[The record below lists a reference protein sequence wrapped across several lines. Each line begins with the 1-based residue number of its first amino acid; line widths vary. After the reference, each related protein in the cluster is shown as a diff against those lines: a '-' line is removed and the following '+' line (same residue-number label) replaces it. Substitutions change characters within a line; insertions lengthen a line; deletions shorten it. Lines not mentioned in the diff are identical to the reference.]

1 MHYYA
6 KFNEKRIEFCHHT
19 FKEINRN
26 FQLFGSSSF
35 FFFNSNWHFSSVPL
49 VLTHREKDA
58 YEIKARG
65 CEVFVIM
72 EMGFVRKL
80 FRTQTVHR
88 IVSNESAINDACG
101 GPFVGKTKFLNK
113 PLKLRKH

>member
-1 MHYYA
+1 MRTY
-6 KFNEKRIEFCHHT
+6 
-19 FKEINRN
+19 
-26 FQLFGSSSF
+26 
-35 FFFNSNWHFSSVPL
+35 
-49 VLTHREKDA
+49 REKDA